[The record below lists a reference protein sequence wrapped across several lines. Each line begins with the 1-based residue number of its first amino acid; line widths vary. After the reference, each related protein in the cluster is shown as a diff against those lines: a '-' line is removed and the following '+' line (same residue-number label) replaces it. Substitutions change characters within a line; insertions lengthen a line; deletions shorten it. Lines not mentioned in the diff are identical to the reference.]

1 MSGLLCELNSII
13 RLDRVDPV
21 GHGRQA
27 RDGELNGI
35 ETVVQRQQRVTPEI
49 NNHRLFGIGQ
59 NRGARLFGAG
69 LRSSSVVRL
78 RHFTIVFGLISNFRL
93 CSENEA
99 PLSGQCSAMPCRA
112 AGRCI
117 AALTTC
123 APLDECAHS
132 PAGQRGRSASVTN
145 LSQNASFHP
154 FERIA
159 PANRG
164 IKQLG
169 AASLANGSSSSPTSS
184 PHKHRSSAQSIRM
197 SRNRN
202 ARIGAHLLPYCFRE
216 RRARLASIAR
226 HRASL

>member
-1 MSGLLCELNSII
+1 MSGLLSELNSII

-27 RDGELNGI
+27 RDGGLKGI
-35 ETVVQRQQRVTPEI
+35 ETVVQRQQPMTSEGDD
-49 NNHRLFGIGQ
+49 HRLFCLGQ

-99 PLSGQCSAMPCRA
+99 PLSGHCSAMPCRA
-112 AGRCI
+112 KDHCI
-117 AALTTC
+117 AVLTAC
-123 APLDECAHS
+123 ATLGECAHS
-132 PAGQRGRSASVTN
+132 PAGQWDRSASVTN
-145 LSQNASFHP
+145 LSQNASFHS

-169 AASLANGSSSSPTSS
+169 ATSVANGSSSSPTSS
-184 PHKHRSSAQSIRM
+184 PHKHRSSAQSIRL
-197 SRNRN
+197 SRNRDT
-202 ARIGAHLLPYCFRE
+202 RIGAHLLPYCFRE
-216 RRARLASIAR
+216 RRARLASTAR